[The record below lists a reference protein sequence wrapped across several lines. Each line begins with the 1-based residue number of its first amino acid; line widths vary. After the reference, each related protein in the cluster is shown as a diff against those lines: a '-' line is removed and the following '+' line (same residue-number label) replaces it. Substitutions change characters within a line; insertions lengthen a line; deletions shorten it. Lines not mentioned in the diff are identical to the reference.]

1 MCHTTTW
8 KAGPVPTGRVF
19 RNASLAW
26 FIHNKDPFCG
36 NLSGLAVCSSSP
48 SFFKTTSR
56 PLVAHHTHTKKKI
69 FAVSFIYS
77 SVFSVLVLFEPGHVF
92 SIKILSSS
100 CRVSILFLDSWLAPL
115 FVWSESFVFAFT
127 TFERLMICTCFIS
140 FTYMLGGQPIRSHMY
155 GLVQIVV
162 ISSLI
167 QLTTCR

>member
-1 MCHTTTW
+1 MCHTTW

-48 SFFKTTSR
+48 LVFLRPSR
-56 PLVAHHTHTKKKI
+56 PHITNTHKKKS